1 MATTISDFLL
11 RVKVTGQN
19 AIDSLTKSTN
29 EADKSLNKA
38 STSAS
43 KFGNAIKG
51 LGGVVAGSMG
61 SGISQVDGMANALGN
76 LGKGAMAVGLVATAF
91 VALGMKAINAAD
103 QIQDL
108 SDATG
113 ISAGRLL
120 NFKQSIIEAGGR
132 SEDFEKMSAK
142 LNQTLGEAA
151 NGNEKV
157 RKSFKD
163 LGIALGDANGDIRST
178 DDLLPEI
185 LSALSA
191 IPDPATRAATAVELL
206 GKAANKIDFTKV
218 SAGRD
223 LIKDAEIKALADYRG
238 EIDKLANSIETKL
251 ITAFGK
257 LAIQINSIDFS
268 GTLTS
273 ALKSLGPLLS
283 ILPGAKL
290 AGIALESNK
299 VQNDQAAL
307 MKNYKSRAGVGRD
320 APTGAVAGTG
330 DLKMTK
336 AGEQAV
342 ANAQAQTNAMRETND
357 LQNKYATSLNAT
369 LGMQQHA
376 GDLARANLQIDFE
389 RDKKIAD
396 INKQIQTE
404 TNNKERDSKVT
415 AGIVAELNKQVGIEM
430 TAAEQRKTAKQNELQ
445 QLQYQKDLMADIL
458 LLNQNLTQNVQLGQL
473 SNQNK
478 LIGLFGEELKEQ
490 QGLMGI
496 ENERFNA
503 VIAARNK
510 YEALGKNA
518 TAQDQI
524 RLQNEIT
531 QAQSAA
537 DMKVAILQDQLAR
550 EDAVRQDSALGQQEA
565 IKALTKQFEPFN
577 KAQMQ
582 TNALWSGMSNAIDTF
597 VDTGKFKF
605 GDFAKSIIQDL
616 IKIEL
621 KAQAT
626 KLLSSLGGGGNI
638 LGSIFSF
645 FSGRAAGGPVS
656 ANTPYVVGEKG
667 PELFMPNTA
676 GKIVPNGGSI
686 GGGGGGA
693 VNAPITNN
701 YITNNISAIDSK
713 SVAQLFAEN
722 RKTLLGTV
730 EMARKELPYSAGR

>member
-11 RVKVTGQN
+11 RVKVTGQT
-19 AIDSLTKSTN
+19 AIDNLTKSVNDVDKGFAKATTG
-29 EADKSLNKA
+29 ADKFD
-38 STSAS
+38 TS
-43 KFGNAIKG
+43 IKKLGSAAVGMVGG
-51 LGGVVAGSMG
+51 LTGAVL
-61 SGISQVDGMANALGN
+61 ALG
-76 LGKGAMAVGLVATAF
+76 
-91 VALGMKAINAAD
+91 ALGAKVLNTAD
-103 QIQDL
+103 QIADL

-132 SEDFEKMSAK
+132 TEDFEKISSK

-151 NGNEKV
+151 NGNEKA
-157 RKSFKD
+157 RKSFRD
-163 LGIALGDANGDIRST
+163 LGVALGDANGNIRST
-178 DDLLPEI
+178 DELLPEV

-206 GKAANKIDFTKV
+206 GKSANKIDWTKV
-218 SAGRD
+218 TAGRD
-223 LIKDAEIKALADYRG
+223 LIKDAEIKALGEYRG
-238 EIDKLANSIETKL
+238 EIDKLANSIESNL
-251 ITAFGK
+251 ISAFGK
-257 LAIQINSIDFS
+257 LAQMLNKTFS
-268 GTLTS
+268 GPSTTMEKFKAGLYS
-273 ALKSLGPLLS
+273 M
-283 ILPGAKL
+283 LPGGMGQGGIDSIKGDIAARLATQAESARL
-290 AGIALESNK
+290 AGSAAMNQTGNGSATGQLKISEAGQQAI
-299 VQNDQAAL
+299 QNA
-307 MKNYKSRAGVGRD
+307 K
-320 APTGAVAGTG
+320 
-330 DLKMTK
+330 
-336 AGEQAV
+336 
-342 ANAQAQTNAMRETND
+342 AQTQAMRETNA
-357 LQNKYATSLNAT
+357 LQNQYATSLNAT
-369 LGMQQHA
+369 LGMQQQQ

-404 TNNKERDSKVT
+404 TNNKERDSRVT
-415 AGIVAELNKQVGIEM
+415 AGIVSELNKQISIEM
-430 TAAEQRKTAKQNELQ
+430 GAAEQRKTAKQNELN
-445 QLQYQKDLMADIL
+445 QLQQQKDLMADIM
-458 LLNQNLTQNVQLGQL
+458 LLNQTLTQNVQLGQL
-473 SNQNK
+473 ANQNK

-490 QGLMGI
+490 QGLMSI
-496 ENERFNA
+496 ENERINS

-518 TAQDQI
+518 TAQDAI
-524 RLQNEIT
+524 RLQTEIS

-537 DMKVAILQDQLAR
+537 NMKVDILKDQLAR
-550 EDAVRQDSALGQQEA
+550 EEAVRQDAALGQQEA
-565 IKALTKQFEPFN
+565 LKALTKQFEPFN

-582 TNALWSGMSNAIDTF
+582 TNALWSGMSSAIDTF

-605 GDFAKSIIQDL
+605 GDFARSIIQDL

-638 LGSIFSF
+638 LGSIFSL

-676 GKIVPNGGSI
+676 GKIIPNGGVS
-686 GGGGGGA
+686 GGAGA

-730 EMARKELPYSAGR
+730 EMARKELPYATAR

>member
-11 RVKVTGQN
+11 RVKVTGQT
-19 AIDSLTKSTN
+19 AIDNLTKSVNDVDKGFAKATTG
-29 EADKSLNKA
+29 ADKFD
-38 STSAS
+38 TS
-43 KFGNAIKG
+43 IKK
-51 LGGVVAGSMG
+51 LGSA
-61 SGISQVDGMANALGN
+61 
-76 LGKGAMAVGLVATAF
+76 AVGMVGGIAGIGAAF
-91 VALGMKAINAAD
+91 LAMGMRAVNAAD

-113 ISAGRLL
+113 ISASRLL
-120 NFKQSIIEAGGR
+120 NLKQSIIEAGGKT
-132 SEDFEKMSAK
+132 EDFEKISSK

-151 NGNEKV
+151 NGNEKA

-178 DDLLPEI
+178 DELLPEI
-185 LSALSA
+185 LSALSS

-206 GKAANKIDFTKV
+206 GKAANKIDWTKV

-223 LIKDAEIKALADYRG
+223 LFKDSEIQALADYRG
-238 EIDKLANSIETKL
+238 EIDKLANTIETKL
-251 ITAFGK
+251 VTAFGR
-257 LAIQINSIDFS
+257 LAKALNQTASPF
-268 GTLTS
+268 GTGNPLDILS
-273 ALKSLGPLLS
+273 YPFELGMNMGQQGVQS
-283 ILPGAKL
+283 DQAKL
-290 AGIALESNK
+290 MA
-299 VQNDQAAL
+299 
-307 MKNYKSRAGVGRD
+307 NYKSRAGVGRD
-320 APTGAVAGTG
+320 TATTASTGQ
-330 DLKMTK
+330 LKMTE
-336 AGEQAV
+336 AGKQAV
-342 ANAQAQTNAMRETND
+342 ANAQAQTNAMRQTNQ
-357 LQNKYATSLNAT
+357 LQNDYATKLNET
-369 LGMQQHA
+369 LGMQQHL

-404 TNNKERDSKVT
+404 TNNKERDSRVT
-415 AGIVAELNKQVGIEM
+415 AGIVSELNKQINIEM
-430 TAAEQRKTAKQNELQ
+430 GAAEQRKTAKQNELN
-445 QLQYQKDLMADIL
+445 QLQQQKDLMADIM
-458 LLNQNLTQNVQLGQL
+458 LLNQTLTQNVQLGQL
-473 SNQNK
+473 ANQNK

-490 QGLMGI
+490 QGLMSI
-496 ENERFNA
+496 ENERINS

-518 TAQDQI
+518 TAQDAI
-524 RLQNEIT
+524 RLQTEIS

-537 DMKVAILQDQLAR
+537 NMKVDILKDQLAR
-550 EDAVRQDSALGQQEA
+550 EEAVRQDAALGQQEA
-565 IKALTKQFEPFN
+565 LKALTKQFEPFN

-582 TNALWSGMSNAIDTF
+582 TNALWSGMSSAIDTF

-605 GDFAKSIIQDL
+605 GDFARSIIQDL

-676 GKIVPNGGSI
+676 GKIIPNGGVS
-686 GGGGGGA
+686 GVAGA

-730 EMARKELPYSAGR
+730 EMARKELPYATAR